1 MQTNFWNYPNKSAKH
16 KTQGRSIHMLNMIL
30 LWPSKDQSYIFA
42 TCIVSVQYQYV
53 QYVVCLQDCKT
64 SLCMWTQQQQGH
76 IYVTASCTWQ
86 YDYCVMLV
94 MTSHDTVSQI
104 FSPWSMSIS
113 FMFAGHLVKYMFD
126 LLMCWLLRNIGLLYI
141 IFGFIGKCTVL

>member
-1 MQTNFWNYPNKSAKH
+1 
-16 KTQGRSIHMLNMIL
+16 MLSTKRREGQFTCSTWYYFDH
-30 LWPSKDQSYIFA
+30 LWIRA
-42 TCIVSVQYQYV
+42 TFLQHVVSLQYQYV

-113 FMFAGHLVKYMFD
+113 FMFAGHLVRFMFD
-126 LLMCWLLRNIGLLYI
+126 LLLCWLLRNIGLVHYLWFYWKMYSTI
-141 IFGFIGKCTVL
+141 NK